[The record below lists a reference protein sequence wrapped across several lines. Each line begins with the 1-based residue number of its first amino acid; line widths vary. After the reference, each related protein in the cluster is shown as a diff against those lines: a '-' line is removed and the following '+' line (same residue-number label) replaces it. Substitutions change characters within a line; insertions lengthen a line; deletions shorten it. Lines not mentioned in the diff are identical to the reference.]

1 MRLLKFR
8 TTKQPKQPSSA
19 FNEIVEIVMFIL
31 HMAANQKL
39 SQYYERTTFPRD
51 MLANTTHTNTHTFIR
66 TRENQNRQTNS
77 TLVSLLIAILMDI
90 QCIDL
95 D

>member
-1 MRLLKFR
+1 MSLIVS
-8 TTKQPKQPSSA
+8 SSA

-39 SQYYERTTFPRD
+39 SQYYERTSFPRD
-51 MLANTTHTNTHTFIR
+51 MLANTTHTNTVVHSHA
-66 TRENQNRQTNS
+66 RESNRQTNS